1 MEDAATAEISR
12 VQVWHWA
19 THEVRAAEGTT
30 ITRALVKDMVN
41 AQGVK
46 FQVHAQSHT
55 IAYHVCTRNRCALR
69 NFSWLVQCD
78 VSSVAAVLH
87 LHVRVHV

>member
-19 THEVRAAEGTT
+19 THEVKAAEGTT

-46 FQVHAQSHT
+46 FQVNTYTKHMQQCAYMHVHANASMHCC
-55 IAYHVCTRNRCALR
+55 ISASLL
-69 NFSWLVQCD
+69 S
-78 VSSVAAVLH
+78 AV
-87 LHVRVHV
+87 